1 MISGVTRTAGVIGAP
16 VTHSLSPLLMNS
28 WIAAAGL
35 DAVYVALPARADFDT
50 DGFRSLGRSGLAGVN
65 VTLPFKSRALEAAD
79 QVSEA
84 ARLVGAANLLCFGP
98 EGIRADNTDID
109 GAREAL
115 KTAECEFRDRTVLVL
130 GAGGVAQAICAAAMQ
145 DRAGRILIANRT
157 ADRASA
163 LAAKFD
169 TAHSVD
175 WAARTAVLA
184 EADIVVNATSLGL
197 DGRSSPLESWQGA
210 REGAVA
216 FDTVYTPAVRP
227 FLQDARAAGLTSV
240 DGLAML
246 IGQARPSFRQLFD
259 QAAPEEIDADTLLRK
274 ALTDGP
280 V

>member
-35 DAVYVALPARADFDT
+35 DAVYVALPARAEFDT
-50 DGFRSLGRSGLAGVN
+50 DGFRALGRSGLAGVN

-79 QVSEA
+79 QVSET
-84 ARLVGAANLLCFGP
+84 ARLAGAANLLCFGP

-109 GAREAL
+109 GARDAL
-115 KTAECEFRDRTVLVL
+115 KTAGCGFRGRTVLVL

-145 DRAGRILIANRT
+145 DGAERILIANRT
-157 ADRASA
+157 ADRAVE
-163 LAAKFD
+163 LAAKFVG
-169 TAHSVD
+169 ARAVD
-175 WAARTAVLA
+175 WAARPSALA
-184 EADIVVNATSLGL
+184 EADIVINATSLGM
-197 DGRSSPLESWQGA
+197 DGQSSPLDTWQGA
-210 REGAVA
+210 RDGAVA

-227 FLQDARAAGLTSV
+227 FLERARAAGLTCV

-246 IGQARPSFRQLFD
+246 IGQARPSFRQLFG

-274 ALTDGP
+274 ALSDGSL
-280 V
+280 